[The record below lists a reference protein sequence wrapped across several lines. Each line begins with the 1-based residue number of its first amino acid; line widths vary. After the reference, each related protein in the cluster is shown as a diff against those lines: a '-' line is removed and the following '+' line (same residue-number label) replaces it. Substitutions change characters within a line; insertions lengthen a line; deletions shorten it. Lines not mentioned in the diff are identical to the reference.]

1 MSSLAR
7 VLAQGP
13 PALRR
18 VFSSLLSPR
27 QPPARQ
33 DICEEDLKRYCSGG
47 YHPVHIGDEF
57 HGGRYKVVT
66 KLGYGAYSTV
76 WLARNLQTGKH
87 VALKILTADSYN
99 GKKDTFELDILRCM
113 AFKTTRAPNIVPGSD
128 RILGLLDEFQHYGP
142 NGKHVCL
149 VFKPM
154 GPNLS
159 IYRRLFPHLRIPV
172 SVAKNIARQLLQALA
187 FLHDTCH
194 IIHTDIKPQNI
205 LIETSEIDEMFER
218 APSEV
223 FLQQSPP
230 VNPPGN
236 FYMQSE
242 PVTSGEEDLSKA
254 ADVSVKLADFG
265 VASWF
270 DRHLTEWIQPQM
282 LRAPEVILDAGWDYK
297 VDIWNLGLII
307 WELVQGQLCFD
318 GQATATAP
326 YSSEAHLAQMT
337 AILGSFPSS
346 LLERSQ
352 SSGKFFDSQGRLLS
366 EIHFSPLSL
375 RSLNA
380 SNGTLEGQEADDFVD
395 FIQETLALE
404 PRQRP
409 DARELLQARW
419 LQDV

>member
-1 MSSLAR
+1 MPSFGRIFGEGSL
-7 VLAQGP
+7 
-13 PALRR
+13 ALRR
-18 VFSSLLSPR
+18 AFNLFLPSR
-27 QPPARQ
+27 QIRTFENVW
-33 DICEEDLKRYCSGG
+33 EEDLARYCPGG
-47 YHPVHIGDEF
+47 YHPVRIGDEF
-57 HGGRYKVVT
+57 HSGRYKVVT
-66 KLGYGAYSTV
+66 KLGYGIYSTV
-76 WLARNLQTGKH
+76 WLARNLQNGGH
-87 VALKILTADSYN
+87 VALKILTADAYD

-113 AFKTTRAPNIVPGSD
+113 ASKTTQSPDIEPGSD
-128 RILGLLDEFQHYGP
+128 RILGLLDEFQHSGP

-149 VFKPM
+149 VFMPM

-159 IYRRLFPHLRIPV
+159 IYRRLFPKLRIPIP
-172 SVAKNIARQLLQALA
+172 VAKNIARQLLQALA

-194 IIHTDIKPQNI
+194 IIHTDIKPQNV
-205 LIETSEIDEMFER
+205 LIKTQEINEMFDR

-230 VNPPGN
+230 VNPPEN

-242 PVTSGEEDLSKA
+242 PVSSGEEDLSKTIGI
-254 ADVSVKLADFG
+254 SVKLADFG

-270 DRHLTEWIQPQM
+270 DKHLTEWIQPQM
-282 LRAPEVILDAGWDYK
+282 LRAPEVILNAGWNHK

-337 AILGSFPSS
+337 AILGSFPVS

-352 SSGKFFDSQGRLLS
+352 SRDKFFDSQGHLLS
-366 EIHFSPLSL
+366 EIHFPPVSL
-375 RSLNA
+375 KSLNA
-380 SNGTLEGQEADDFVD
+380 GNGTLEGQEADDFVD
-395 FIQETLALE
+395 FIQETIALE
-404 PRQRP
+404 PERRP
-409 DARELLQARW
+409 DARQLLQARW